1 MNNTNRF
8 KSIFAPFII
17 SYIEKKKLQGFGT
30 ERYRSYLSEFD
41 HFWVDIAKKDLYIK
55 SEELKDWVNTRI
67 NDKQSTLYAR
77 ICVISNFCRYMS
89 NLGYECY
96 IPKRPKISFNNRHST
111 IFTHQQIQIIFTE
124 CDNLVSRIR
133 NPKSITI
140 IIPTLI
146 RLLYSTGIRINEAMS
161 IKNSDIDFSKKTI
174 IINDTKNNRQRI
186 APINE
191 SLELVLE
198 QYIVYR
204 NKITAPNIA
213 KPDSYFFISVLGKPC
228 SHITV
233 YRYFDRILEKCR
245 LQRNENINTASLHSL
260 RHTAAVHSLVKLT
273 QSGKDLYCSL
283 PLLSVFM
290 GHKSILGTEYY
301 IKLTQEMYPELLKL
315 DMKVTDQI
323 FAHINSKLKENDENE
338 NN

>member
-1 MNNTNRF
+1 MN
-8 KSIFAPFII
+8 KLSSIFAPFIKT
-17 SYIEKKKLQGFGT
+17 YINDKKLQGFGT

-41 HFWVDIAKKDLYIK
+41 RFWVDIAKKDLYIK

-96 IPKRPKISFNNRHST
+96 VPKRPKISFNNRHST
-111 IFTHQQIQIIFTE
+111 IFTHRQMQIIFTE
-124 CDNLVSRIR
+124 CDNLIARKRS
-133 NPKSITI
+133 PKSIVI
-140 IIPTLI
+140 IIPVLI
-146 RLLYSTGIRINEAMS
+146 RLLYSTGIRINEALA
-161 IKNSDIDFSKKTI
+161 IKNSDLDFSKKTL

-186 APINE
+186 APINN
-191 SLELVLE
+191 SLELVLK
-198 QYIVYR
+198 QYIAYR
-204 NKITAPNIA
+204 NKISVPNITH
-213 KPDSYFFISVLGKPC
+213 PDSYFFISVLGKPC

-233 YRYFDRILEKCR
+233 YRYFDRILEICR
-245 LQRNENINTASLHSL
+245 LQRNENINIASLHSL

-273 QSGKDLYCSL
+273 RSGKDLYCSL

-301 IKLTQEMYPELLKL
+301 VKLTQEMYPELLKI
-315 DMKVTDQI
+315 DMEVTDQI
-323 FAHINSKLKENDENE
+323 FTHINSKLKESHENE
-338 NN
+338 SD